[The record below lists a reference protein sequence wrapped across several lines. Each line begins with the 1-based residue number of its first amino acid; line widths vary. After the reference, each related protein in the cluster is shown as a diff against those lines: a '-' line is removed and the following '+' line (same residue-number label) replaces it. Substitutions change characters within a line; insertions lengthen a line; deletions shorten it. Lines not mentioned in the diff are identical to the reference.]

1 MKQTGITRAILIP
14 FAHVSTDD
22 VRFCLDIAKK
32 QPNRFAVV
40 PQVDT
45 ANLSLLTGYEN
56 VVAGLKVH
64 PSLQQVDPLSQD
76 VHEIIS
82 IASDM
87 GKPVIF
93 DTLMQSQTI
102 PMRLLDIGVFDE
114 LAKTYRDVTF
124 IFAHSCWPRLL
135 DAYILAKANPNVY
148 LDLSYFG
155 KIADGMYL
163 LHDFCNLLDRLD
175 QKVLFGTDFPEVD
188 VMEYYNL
195 WERYL
200 QFLPERKRERI
211 FSGNAHEVFNL

>member
-1 MKQTGITRAILIP
+1 
-14 FAHVSTDD
+14 
-22 VRFCLDIAKK
+22 
-32 QPNRFAVV
+32 
-40 PQVDT
+40 
-45 ANLSLLTGYEN
+45 
-56 VVAGLKVH
+56 
-64 PSLQQVDPLSQD
+64 
-76 VHEIIS
+76 
-82 IASDM
+82 
-87 GKPVIF
+87 
-93 DTLMQSQTI
+93 MQSQTI